1 MKTDIK
7 LGYSCNNDCI
17 HCVIADNRIKCDAL
31 GFNEDLTTGE
41 YKTELRD
48 SREKGFNEVVFTGGE
63 PTIRNDLPHLLFYA
77 AQIGFSIDIQTNGRK
92 LHSMKYAASL
102 CNISDASFFIA
113 LHGHTAPIHD
123 AITRVQGSFHETVR
137 AIANLAELSR
147 KVVGKIVVSK
157 FNAHCLAEVCHLYKT
172 LGVKEIMIAFPHALG
187 NARRFFAHVVPSYS
201 QTVESIRKAIEYCV
215 HHDVVVKTEA
225 YPLCFMQGLE
235 RHVSELFYPDEPLLL
250 KQYGSSDEAIDWSK
264 ARLENKSKFLQCARC
279 RYDQIC
285 EGPWAE
291 YPERFGSREFVEL
304 PGKKIASLAELLG
317 RFFPLSF

>member
-17 HCVIADNRIKCDAL
+17 HCVIADNRLKCDAL

-41 YKTELRD
+41 YRNELRD
-48 SREKGFNEVVFTGGE
+48 SRDKGFNEVVFTGGE
-63 PTIRNDLPHLLFYA
+63 PTIRNDLPHLLLYA
-77 AQIGFSIDIQTNGRK
+77 AQLGFSIDIQTNGRRM
-92 LHSMKYAASL
+92 HSRRYAASL
-102 CNISDASFFIA
+102 CSISDASFMIA
-113 LHGHTAPIHD
+113 LHGHTALIHD
-123 AITRVQGSFHETVR
+123 AITRVYGSFNETVQ
-137 AIANLAELSR
+137 AIANLVELSR

-157 FNAHCLAEVCHLYKT
+157 LNAHCLAEVCHLYDI
-172 LGVKEIMIAFPHALG
+172 LGVNEIMIAFPHALG
-187 NARRFFAHVVPSYS
+187 NARRFFVHVVPRYS
-201 QTVESIRKAIEYCV
+201 HTVESLREAIRYCIQHGV
-215 HHDVVVKTEA
+215 MIKTEA

-250 KQYGSSDEAIDWSK
+250 KQLGSPENALDWSR
-264 ARLENKSKFLQCARC
+264 ARLENKTKFTQCARC

-291 YPERFGSREFVEL
+291 YPERFGSKEFVEL
-304 PGKKIASLAELLG
+304 PGKKIASRAELLG